1 MEELGRTILDSIKI
15 IDNKQKSLSYD
26 GLAAR
31 CAELGDGWLA
41 LHSQILADSAK
52 YKLLMLSQE
61 QDFQDSLHTLEAA
74 ITESFASNSTQKSY
88 KVVTI
93 INKFRRKLVSSVPK
107 ELRKSFEEELTLLDG
122 FDALK
127 VSADTIISSSENNR
141 FAVTESYEFIRR
153 KQDEA
158 TRLYI
163 QAMNLKDSDPVKSV
177 VALYQGDLAVFESW
191 LVAQSIVLEDESHVV
206 AGLRWALASAAL
218 NNLEGLPNNTKKA
231 AKEIR
236 KSLLWAVGPENSKS
250 LSKYL
255 LKF

>member
-1 MEELGRTILDSIKI
+1 MKELGRTILDSIKI

-52 YKLLMLSQE
+52 YKLIMSLE
-61 QDFQDSLHTLEAA
+61 NQDLNVSLDVLENAIAKSFDS
-74 ITESFASNSTQKSY
+74 SSNQKSY
-88 KVVTI
+88 KVVPI
-93 INKFRRKLVSSVPK
+93 INKFRRKLVMSLPK
-107 ELRKSFEEELTLLDG
+107 ELRDSFQSELTLLDG
-122 FDALK
+122 FDSLK
-127 VSADTIISSSENNR
+127 VSNDAIESSLEKNR
-141 FAVTESYEFIRR
+141 FSAESYEFIRR

-158 TRLYI
+158 TKLYI

-191 LVAQSIVLEDESHVV
+191 LVAQSIVLQDETHVV
-206 AGLRWALASAAL
+206 AGLRWALASASL
-218 NNLEGLPNNTKKA
+218 NNLPGLPNNTRKA

>member
-1 MEELGRTILDSIKI
+1 MKELGRTILDSIKI

-52 YKLLMLSQE
+52 YKLIMSLENQDLNVSLEMLE
-61 QDFQDSLHTLEAA
+61 NA
-74 ITESFASNSTQKSY
+74 IAESFDSNSNQKSY

-93 INKFRRKLVSSVPK
+93 INKFRRKLVMSLPK
-107 ELRKSFEEELTLLDG
+107 ELRDSFQSELTLLDG
-122 FDALK
+122 FDSLK
-127 VSADTIISSSENNR
+127 VSNDAIESSLEKNR
-141 FAVTESYEFIRR
+141 FSAESYEFIRR

-158 TRLYI
+158 TKLYI

-191 LVAQSIVLEDESHVV
+191 LVAQSIVLQDETHVV
-206 AGLRWALASAAL
+206 AGLRWALASASL
-218 NNLEGLPNNTKKA
+218 NNLPGLPNNTRKA